1 MPAGPV
7 TLTWQAS
14 SGATSYEYCY
24 NTSAYCG
31 VWESTTS
38 TSKTT
43 ISLQAATTYVW
54 QIRAVNA
61 AGTTYANDAT
71 WWTFTTAPMDAP
83 GTFNKTKPLSG
94 VMIDSPTAVTMMW
107 EASKGA
113 TTYQYCYN
121 TSAYCG
127 TWGSTT
133 ATSLSVSGLT
143 AGTTYYWHIRAVNP
157 GGTTYSNG
165 GWWTFITYV
174 APPGAFSKTGPLNG
188 TTLTTPTSAT
198 LSWGT
203 SARATS
209 YGSCYDTSNDAACS
223 STWVGTGATT
233 NAALSGLTAGT
244 TYYWQV
250 RATNPNP
257 SETYADGGW
266 WTFTTRVAPPGAFA
280 KTGPLNLSP
289 TPPDSAT
296 LTWEAS
302 SGATSYEYCIRHH
315 QRLHVQRHRSLA
327 QHRPRSKR
335 RADRPHAGND
345 VFLAGPGEERR
356 RNHLRR
362 RRVVEVHHTSSAA
375 GRVLENV
382 PRKRCRRTPES
393 CRVRM
398 GHERERRHLRTLLRH
413 EQQRDV

>member
-1 MPAGPV
+1 MALALLALALLAPAAAAAPGAFSKLTPANGATGVPAGPV

-24 NTSAYCG
+24 NTWAYCG
-31 VWESTTS
+31 VWRARRPPPRPPSRS
-38 TSKTT
+38 GGHDH
-43 ISLQAATTYVW
+43 VW

-113 TTYQYCYN
+113 TTYRSCYN

-127 TWGSTT
+127 IGEHDGDQPQRVGPDGGDDLLL
-133 ATSLSVSGLT
+133 AHPGRQPGRHDVFERRVVDLHHLRGAAGGLLQ
-143 AGTTYYWHIRAVNP
+143 A
-157 GGTTYSNG
+157 
-165 GWWTFITYV
+165 
-174 APPGAFSKTGPLNG
+174 GPLNG

-209 YGSCYDTSNDAACS
+209 YEDCYDTSNDAACS

-302 SGATSYEYCIRHH
+302 SGATSYEFCIDTTNG
-315 QRLHVQRHRSLA
+315 STCN
-327 QHRPRSKR
+327 
-335 RADRPHAGND
+335 GI
-345 VFLAGPGEERR
+345 
-356 RNHLRR
+356 
-362 RRVVEVHHTSSAA
+362 EVWPSTGLGRSAA
-375 GRVLENV
+375 LTGSR
-382 PRKRCRRTPES
+382 
-393 CRVRM
+393 
-398 GHERERRHLRTLLRH
+398 RERRISGRSWRGTPAEPPTPTAGGGGSPH
-413 EQQRDV
+413 EFRRRARS